1 MSNLLADITSA
12 LHQLEVTNQQRRD
25 LLSPSHSPY
34 GGSSAESS
42 PCREEAYTPDFEESD
57 STEEGDGEESSCSST
72 SGSFECV
79 HNRFKSSGDVS
90 VEPADSEED
99 VEVEGDGGQRQMSP
113 LKVFSGTWDCHA
125 TPTKG
130 VLVTPEKKVKVF
142 FLLFFL

>member
-1 MSNLLADITSA
+1 MRYISRNHLLPDITTA
-12 LHQLEVTNQQRRD
+12 LHQLEVTNNHR
-25 LLSPSHSPY
+25 LSPYS

-42 PCREEAYTPDFEESD
+42 PCREEAYTPDFESD

-90 VEPADSEED
+90 VEPVEDSEPEEE
-99 VEVEGDGGQRQMSP
+99 EVDGGQRQMSP

-130 VLVTPEKKVKVF
+130 VLVTPEKKVRIFVYI
-142 FLLFFL
+142 